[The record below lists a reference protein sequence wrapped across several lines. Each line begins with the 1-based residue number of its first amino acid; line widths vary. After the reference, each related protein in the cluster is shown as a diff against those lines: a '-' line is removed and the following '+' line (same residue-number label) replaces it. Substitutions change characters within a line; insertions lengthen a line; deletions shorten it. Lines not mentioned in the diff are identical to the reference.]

1 MGRFTPKMSNQNK
14 CKGVYYEQL
23 FIAEALKRGLDV
35 CLTLGDNLPYDVV
48 IMNGAKSTRVQIKGT
63 QGCGTEDY
71 GKPRY
76 QYTIARGRKPCKVLN
91 VEYDIFAGF
100 ARHESGE
107 SWYIIPRK
115 YLKFKTVKVYPDNF
129 NSTGKYEKF
138 KGAWSYLKSRSL
150 KK

>member
-1 MGRFTPKMSNQNK
+1 MSNQNK
-14 CKGVYYEQL
+14 KNGIYYEQL

-35 CLTLGDNLPYDVV
+35 CLTLGDNLPYDVI
-48 IMNGAKSTRVQIKGT
+48 IMNGSKSTRVQIKGT
-63 QGCGTEDY
+63 AGCGLEDS

-76 QYTIARGRKPCKVLN
+76 QYTMARGRHPCKQIN

-100 ARHESGE
+100 ARHHNGE

-115 YLKFKTVKVYPDNF
+115 FLKYKTIKVYPDNL

-138 KGAWSYLKSRSL
+138 KGDWAQFKKPGL